1 MGVRV
6 SASRHGG
13 VVRARRWG
21 PLVGALLALAALS
34 ATPALSKPTRVVSMN
49 LCADQLLLL
58 LADRAHIAS
67 ISYLA
72 VDANASAMAEAAR
85 GLDINHGLAEEII
98 PLEPD
103 LVLAG
108 SLTTRPTVFLL
119 RRLGYRVVELPVA
132 STFDDIRANIRTVAE
147 AIGERERGESIV
159 ASFDRNLASTTD
171 SDGSRNPV
179 AALYWANGYSSGR
192 GTLADVVARAAG
204 FRNLASELGLAG
216 TAQIPLETL
225 LASKPD
231 VLIVGRQRGGAAMA
245 HEHLRHPAFRKAF
258 ADHPT
263 VTLPNRLWVC
273 GTPFVAEAVNRL
285 QALRDGGSA
294 VRQSGGER

>member
-13 VVRARRWG
+13 VVRARNWG
-21 PLVGALLALAALS
+21 PLVGALLALAALP

-67 ISYLA
+67 IGYLA

-216 TAQIPLETL
+216 TAQLPLETL

-285 QALRDGGSA
+285 RALRDGGSA

>member
-34 ATPALSKPTRVVSMN
+34 ATPALSKPTRVVSMRS
-49 LCADQLLLL
+49 CADQLLLL
-58 LADRAHIAS
+58 LADRAIAS

-72 VDANASAMAEAAR
+72 VDANASAMAERPRAWISTMASPR
-85 GLDINHGLAEEII
+85 KSYRSNRTSYWPVPSPPDRPSFSCDGWSTASWSFRSHPPSTISAPTYGRLPRRSENANEASPSSPRSIEIWHRRR
-98 PLEPD
+98 
-103 LVLAG
+103 
-108 SLTTRPTVFLL
+108 TRRFP
-119 RRLGYRVVELPVA
+119 
-132 STFDDIRANIRTVAE
+132 
-147 AIGERERGESIV
+147 
-159 ASFDRNLASTTD
+159 
-171 SDGSRNPV
+171 NPV

-263 VTLPNRLWVC
+263 VTFPNRLWVC

-285 QALRDGGSA
+285 RALRDGGSA

>member
-6 SASRHGG
+6 CVS
-13 VVRARRWG
+13 ARRGCPRPGWG

-49 LCADQLLLL
+49 LRRPTPVA

-67 ISYLA
+67 IGYLA
-72 VDANASAMAEAAR
+72 VDANASALAEAAR

-171 SDGSRNPV
+171 STVPDRSRRSI
-179 AALYWANGYSSGR
+179 G
-192 GTLADVVARAAG
+192 
-204 FRNLASELGLAG
+204 
-216 TAQIPLETL
+216 
-225 LASKPD
+225 
-231 VLIVGRQRGGAAMA
+231 
-245 HEHLRHPAFRKAF
+245 
-258 ADHPT
+258 PT
-263 VTLPNRLWVC
+263 VTRPGAAPSPTSWRAPPVFQPRLRLDSRERPKSR
-273 GTPFVAEAVNRL
+273 GDVARVQTGRPDRRTATRRL
-285 QALRDGGSA
+285 GHGA
-294 VRQSGGER
+294 